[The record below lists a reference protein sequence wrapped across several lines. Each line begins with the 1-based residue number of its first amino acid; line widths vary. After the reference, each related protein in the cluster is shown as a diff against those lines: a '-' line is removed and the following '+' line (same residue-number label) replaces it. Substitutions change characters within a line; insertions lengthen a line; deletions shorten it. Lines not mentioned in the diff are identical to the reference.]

1 MMIQKA
7 LASSAAMAAL
17 MAAVSPAAH
26 AESGWHLLNMTQGV
40 TEISRKIY
48 DLHMLIFWVCVV
60 IGVVVFGVMIW
71 SLMKFRKS
79 QGAVADVKMVHNTKV
94 EIVWTVIPIVIL
106 VAMAVPAANTLVAI
120 EDTRDTDLTIKVTG
134 YQWGWQ
140 YDYLENGV
148 VFFSRLSRDADAA
161 RRLGSDTNVNEIEHY
176 LLNVDN
182 PLVVPSGQKVRLLV
196 TATDVIHAWWV
207 PAFGMKKD
215 AIPGYVN
222 EMWFK
227 VDADKTGLYRGQCTE
242 LCGRDHA
249 FMPIVVDV
257 RTKAEFDSWLK
268 STAEAQK
275 QAKSGGSSEAAP
287 TASSSAAQEAAPAG
301 TPVDAQA
308 VATVAAAAS
317 AAAR

>member
-1 MMIQKA
+1 MIRKA
-7 LASSAAMAAL
+7 HASLAAIAAFLATLA
-17 MAAVSPAAH
+17 PTAH

-40 TEISRKIY
+40 TEISREIY
-48 DLHMLIFWVCVV
+48 RLHMLIFWVCVV
-60 IGVVVFGVMIW
+60 IGVVVFAVMIW
-71 SLMKFRKS
+71 SIIKFRKS
-79 QGAVADVKMVHNTKV
+79 QGAVSDTTMVHNTKV
-94 EIVWTVIPIVIL
+94 EIVWTVIPIAIL

-120 EDTRDTDLTIKVTG
+120 EDTRNTELTIKVTG

-161 RRLGSDTNVNEIEHY
+161 RRLGSKTNVNEIEHY

-182 PLVVPSGQKVRLLV
+182 PMVVPSGTKVRLLV

-222 EMWFK
+222 EMWFQ
-227 VDADKTGLYRGQCTE
+227 VDPDKTGLYRGQCTE

-257 RTKAEFDSWLK
+257 KTKEDFETWLK

-275 QAKSGGSSEAAP
+275 QAKASQQPAA
-287 TASSSAAQEAAPAG
+287 TASAG
-301 TPVDAQA
+301 
-308 VATVAAAAS
+308 
-317 AAAR
+317 

>member
-1 MMIQKA
+1 MIRKA
-7 LASSAAMAAL
+7 LVSMAAL
-17 MAAVSPAAH
+17 AAAFSPAAH

-48 DLHMLIFWVCVV
+48 SLHMLIFWVCVI

-71 SLMKFRKS
+71 SIVKFRKS
-79 QGAVADVKMVHNTKV
+79 QGAVSDTTMVHNTKV
-94 EIVWTVIPIVIL
+94 EIVWTVIPVAIL
-106 VAMAVPAANTLVAI
+106 VAMAVPAANTLIAI
-120 EDTRDTDLTIKVTG
+120 EDTRNTELTIKVTG

-161 RRLGSDTNVNEIEHY
+161 RRLASGADVNKIEHY

-182 PLVVPSGQKVRLLV
+182 PLVVPSGTKVRLLV

-222 EMWFK
+222 EMWFQ

-257 RTKAEFDSWLK
+257 RTKDEFDAWLK

-275 QAKSGGSSEAAP
+275 QARTETNGP
-287 TASSSAAQEAAPAG
+287 QPQQAPA
-301 TPVDAQA
+301 A
-308 VATVAAAAS
+308 ATVAAAG
-317 AAAR
+317 